1 MLELIAGLDFPK
13 KVVRLAKTA
22 CVVETSAW
30 QVHMDVAEPW
40 KCGGMQVHHNLNKAT
55 NYAAELTKPILHESS
70 VYPCMNE
77 PMQFQRLPDHRYYKS
92 RI

>member
-1 MLELIAGLDFPK
+1 MDWIAGLDHWTGLLELIAGLDFPR

-40 KCGGMQVHHNLNKAT
+40 KCGGMQVHHNLKQGHKLRCRVDEANTPRK
-55 NYAAELTKPILHESS
+55 YCVSMHE
-70 VYPCMNE
+70 
-77 PMQFQRLPDHRYYKS
+77 
-92 RI
+92 